1 MNAALGLV
9 PHQVAAMDQPLVE
22 PEVRRSAG
30 GVLQT
35 SIIMRY
41 AYRDVGG
48 FRLFV
53 RTYEGG
59 SPGPTLRLK
68 PGDTLKL
75 RLANEFPPNRDA
87 MPSNI
92 SIPHQFNN
100 TNFHFHGSHVSPS
113 GIADNVMRSMVPGE
127 SYDIEINLP
136 KDHTRGTYWYH
147 PQSQELARVVHAQY
161 GRRTGLPDRGLFYSD
176 FAVNRMT
183 QMPAILISADLHR
196 RGKLHV
202 ERESRWSGPEGDPDS
217 NESQGRFTQG
227 FAIDVSARKQAE
239 RLRADAEKR

>member
-1 MNAALGLV
+1 M
-9 PHQVAAMDQPLVE
+9 
-22 PEVRRSAG
+22 
-30 GVLQT
+30 
-35 SIIMRY
+35 
-41 AYRDVGG
+41 
-48 FRLFV
+48 

-68 PGDTLKL
+68 PGDALKL

-147 PQSQELARVVHAQY
+147 PHHHGSADVQVASGMAGAIIVEGDFADVPEIANAKERLLVLGQVVYDENFMIEGFDTLRYDITGGADAAKFTINAT
-161 GRRTGLPDRGLFYSD
+161 TGLLSFVAAPSASAPTDADGDGRYQVTVRVRDYSD
-176 FAVNRMT
+176 AGAT
-183 QMPAILISADLHR
+183 QWKGGSDTQDLTVTVIAQPDTTAPSR
-196 RGKLHV
+196 RSP
-202 ERESRWSGPEGDPDS
+202 RR
-217 NESQGRFTQG
+217 
-227 FAIDVSARKQAE
+227 
-239 RLRADAEKR
+239 